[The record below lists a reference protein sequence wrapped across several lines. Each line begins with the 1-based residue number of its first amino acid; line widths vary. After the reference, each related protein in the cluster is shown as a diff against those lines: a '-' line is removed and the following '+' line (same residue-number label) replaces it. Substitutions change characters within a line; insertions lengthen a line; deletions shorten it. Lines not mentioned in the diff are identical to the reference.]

1 MLSSLLLFFTLAT
14 AGQVTG
20 PASAPPQ
27 SLTQSLTQS
36 LPQSLPTDDQA
47 THALALKI
55 YNQMRTGKVDE
66 ALLSSQMNQALT
78 PQLLSEKK
86 PLFDQLG
93 DPTSL
98 LLQTTDKVGGGTRY
112 TYLAT
117 FATAQL
123 HVQLFLDAQ
132 GRVGG
137 YMLTP

>member
-14 AGQVTG
+14 AGQATP
-20 PASAPPQ
+20 PAPAPA
-27 SLTQSLTQS
+27 QS
-36 LPQSLPTDDQA
+36 LPADDPA

-55 YNQMRTGKVDE
+55 YTQMRAGKVDE
-66 ALLSSQMNQALT
+66 ILLSPQMNQALT
-78 PQLLSEKK
+78 PQILSQKK
-86 PLFDQLG
+86 PVFDQLG

-98 LLQTTDKVGGGTRY
+98 LLQTTDKIGGGTRY

-117 FATAQL
+117 FTAAQL